1 MWADEFDRTALDPTR
16 WLYRTDTRDGS
27 TQLAAIVAV
36 HAGLLWLAW
45 KKKKTAKSG
54 YTAGGVS
61 TRRVFRHGFYEARF
75 KVPPT
80 KGWHPKFWMM
90 HHGRAAAP
98 AHPGSRQE
106 IDVCENDSITPTRD
120 GANLSGWR
128 PAHQGHGYRT
138 VNTPAE
144 SADFHGGR
152 RVHAGENHR
161 PLRRPYREYR

>member
-1 MWADEFDRTALDPTR
+1 MNLTGRPSTPRVGFTAPIHVMGARNSPLSWPCTPACS
-16 WLYRTDTRDGS
+16 G
-27 TQLAAIVAV
+27 
-36 HAGLLWLAW
+36 LAW